1 MAPTLLSTFSIEGDM
16 KRLRRYAARA
26 VLFAVLVAASPFAIT
41 KILADALFDFVV
53 ALLDSLEVI
62 ANDD

>member
-1 MAPTLLSTFSIEGDM
+1 M
-16 KRLRRYAARA
+16 KRARRYAART
-26 VLFAVLVAASPFAIT
+26 VLFALLVAASPFAIT

-53 ALLDSLEVI
+53 VPMLESLEAI

>member
-1 MAPTLLSTFSIEGDM
+1 M
-16 KRLRRYAARA
+16 KRTRRYAART
-26 VLFAVLVAASPFAIT
+26 VLFALLVAASPFAIT

-53 ALLDSLEVI
+53 VPMLESLEAI

>member
-1 MAPTLLSTFSIEGDM
+1 M
-16 KRLRRYAARA
+16 KRTRRYAARA
-26 VLFAVLVAASPFAIT
+26 ILFALLVAASPFAIT

-53 ALLDSLEVI
+53 VPMLESLEAI